1 MSTACG
7 YSSITQL
14 INENIDYFSFHIERK
29 LKRADGD
36 VGGLNVL
43 AVVIKYSS
51 TEVIE
56 STCEVVGEVGINVL
70 GLFCATKNLQ
80 LLRHT
85 YDKNKTN
92 LNAYLNIFKM
102 FVVGVQRWYNIE
114 PAGWVFKTK
123 KQKEDEIEDFKVSNV
138 EPIEDFSDE
147 VMGKTAEE
155 MYEEDLKKSKVQLES
170 EIEPAGLYKV
180 RY

>member
-1 MSTACG
+1 VSTACG

-36 VGGLNVL
+36 IGGLDVL

-56 STCEVVGEVGINVL
+56 STCEVVAEVGINVL
-70 GLFCATKNLQ
+70 GVFCAMKNLQ

-102 FVVGVQRWYNIE
+102 FVVGVQRWYNNE
-114 PAGWVFKTK
+114 PAGRVFKSK

-155 MYEEDLKKSKVQLES
+155 MYEEDLKKSKVQLEN

-180 RY
+180 RF